1 MHELIKED
9 DRNTRLSQTQ
19 TSADSEHANKTR
31 VIRSETKLSLLTE
44 TITGTLVDL
53 RRLST

>member
-9 DRNTRLSQTQ
+9 ERNTRLSRTL
-19 TSADSEHANKTR
+19 TSAVSEHANKTR
-31 VIRSETKLSLLTE
+31 VIRYGTKLSLLTE
-44 TITGTLVDL
+44 TITGTLVEL